1 MKTAVLSTSKQRTA
15 ASKVFGKNI
24 FNEMD
29 TSLSYTP
36 SPGTSTMARK
46 NKLTETQK
54 VIENSETNTNTNI
67 TSILEEGESL
77 VSQTNPTPTVLF
89 QTDKENV
96 SEKRVS
102 FVQDQ
107 NNNIENTSTY
117 STRSTSVSSFKNAEL
132 NRLRASRKKSPMRRD
147 LVKKTEEAIDD
158 ATISLTSSMIK
169 KKGRKYKFVE
179 ADSVFQSL
187 NAGRTARLK
196 IIRQKSKEAKSVN
209 SKWGQENTEAKTL
222 QVQAKEHRKQ
232 TRAIQRKL
240 TSAYFKDK
248 ARHDE
253 SLKLERYSNLEKEYI
268 FNSEVFKDHQQ
279 TLKDKRDQNRKIS
292 IDARAKIRRNKHE
305 GEETLRMIKLQ
316 EEQAMFEVRADLHR
330 SRMECKKAS
339 AEKRR
344 MSFQFRAGDASR
356 IRDIRSVWKENEFHK
371 RHLGYEMEREAAKDA
386 RSYKEKIR
394 KEEGDDYKQRN
405 RYAFEC
411 RKREKEK
418 AYETMI
424 AEHESY
430 ELKWA
435 GERDAEA
442 YKQQINEE
450 RRKSLAGRNRE
461 SARHAKTMEEIR
473 ALAKEKE
480 AESFMLKFEGERDA
494 KAYLVKLAEQR
505 RQSLQLRAKD
515 ARKIRQYEEE
525 EYSKAIENALIEG
538 ALQSDCQKDVEKYKV
553 ECADRRRKSFQFRGK
568 QGRLQRLEEEERRLE
583 QMKKDQDNYEI
594 ERLAQK
600 DVEEYYKDCKRSRR
614 KSLAL
619 RAKEMRQHAAWKSR
633 RGQKQVEQRA
643 HTTYMNSLDIQH
655 VALANERERA
665 RKAMD
670 ALLSAGCNF
679 KRNPFGDLLNDL

>member
-1 MKTAVLSTSKQRTA
+1 MTTMLSTGKRKKA
-15 ASKVFGKNI
+15 ASKVFGKSV

-36 SPGTSTMARK
+36 SPRTSDMIRK
-46 NKLTETQK
+46 KLTETRSK
-54 VIENSETNTNTNI
+54 VRNLETNTDIII
-67 TSILEEGESL
+67 TSILEEDELSA
-77 VSQTNPTPTVLF
+77 SQSNPKPTVLF

-96 SEKRVS
+96 PEKRVS

-107 NNNIENTSTY
+107 SNNIEIASTS
-117 STRSTSVSSFKNAEL
+117 STKSTSVSLFRNAEL
-132 NRLRASRKKSPMRRD
+132 NRLRASTKKSPMRRY

-158 ATISLTSSMIK
+158 ATTSLTSSMIK
-169 KKGRKYKFVE
+169 AKKKKKNVLQAE
-179 ADSVFQSL
+179 SVFQSL
-187 NAGRTARLK
+187 NAGRTARMK
-196 IIRQKSKEAKSVN
+196 IIREKSKEARTVN
-209 SKWGQENTEAKTL
+209 SRWDQENTEAKTL
-222 QVQAKEHRKQ
+222 QVQADDQRKQ
-232 TRAIQRKL
+232 IRAIQRKL
-240 TSAYFKDK
+240 ASAHFKDK

-253 SLKLERYSNLEKEYI
+253 SQKMERYSNLEKEYI
-268 FNSEVFKDHQQ
+268 FNSEAFKDHQQ
-279 TLKDKRDQNRKIS
+279 TLKEKRDRNRKMS
-292 IDARAKIRRNKHE
+292 IDARAKIRRNKRE
-305 GEETLRMIKLQ
+305 GEEVLQTMKLE

-330 SRMECKKAS
+330 SRMECQKAN

-356 IRDIRSVWKENEFHK
+356 IRDMRSVWKERDFHK
-371 RHLGYEMEREAAKDA
+371 KYLGYEMERAAAKDVCN
-386 RSYKEKIR
+386 YKEQIR
-394 KEEGDDYKQRN
+394 KEEGDDYKERN

-411 RKREKEK
+411 RNREKEQ
-418 AYETMI
+418 AYEAMI

-442 YKQQINEE
+442 YKKRMNEE
-450 RRKSLAGRNRE
+450 RRKSLAGRNKE
-461 SARHAKTMEEIR
+461 SARHAKAMEEIR
-473 ALAKEKE
+473 SLAKERE
-480 AESFMLKFEGERDA
+480 AKSFMLKFEAERDA
-494 KAYLVKLAEQR
+494 KAYLAKLAEQR

-525 EYSKAIENALIEG
+525 EHSKAIENALIEG
-538 ALQSDCQKDVEKYKV
+538 ALQSDCQKDVEKYKA

-583 QMKKDQDNYEI
+583 QIKKDQDNYVI

-600 DVEEYYKDCKRSRR
+600 DVEEYYKDCKKSRR

-619 RAKEMRQHAAWKSR
+619 RAKEMREHAAWKDR
-633 RGQKQVEQRA
+633 KGQKQVEQQA